1 MSDADQRAA
10 HGAMLRREKALTDA
24 RRVEAEAKKSLDIA
38 IAHYASACR
47 STVEAVAELD
57 AAKQRAAAAL

>member
-10 HGAMLRREKALTDA
+10 HGAVLRPEKSLTDA
-24 RRVEAEAKKSLDIA
+24 QRVEANAKKSLDIA

-47 STVEAVAELD
+47 GTVEATAALE
-57 AAKQRAAAAL
+57 AAKKRAAAAL